1 MSHQAQP
8 MDPSALPHPVAAV
21 MSSGFFGF
29 FAHAGFLQGLAEAGL
44 KPDCYAGS
52 SSGALV
58 AAFAA
63 GGMDPAFMLSL
74 FRQLKKGDFWDP
86 PSFAHTL
93 RWLLG
98 GLRGRSG
105 YVAGEAFERLLRDY
119 LPAKRFEDC
128 ARPCLMSALDLAT
141 SRRVVL
147 DSGDLPRAVR
157 ASGAVPALFA
167 AVEMNGGLLVDGG
180 IIDKAPLIAA
190 VERLGAAS
198 LVVHL
203 LPSGS
208 LERPVSATLARSFAP
223 LRLQSRAVDGARLQ
237 FYEDQKR
244 VLAERG
250 VTVIEVVGQDL
261 PRCGPKRMHQG
272 PAAFEAAR
280 QNTLAQ
286 LRAAQPGQGA

>member
-1 MSHQAQP
+1 MSQQAP
-8 MDPSALPHPVAAV
+8 PPDPSALPRPVAAV

-29 FAHAGFLQGLAEAGL
+29 FAHAGFLQGLADAGL
-44 KPDCYAGS
+44 EPDCYAGS

-58 AAFAA
+58 SAFAA
-63 GGMDPAFMLSL
+63 GGMDPATMLSL
-74 FRQLKKGDFWDP
+74 FRQLRKSDFWDP
-86 PSFAHTL
+86 PSKADTL
-93 RWLLG
+93 RWLLR

-105 YVAGEAFERLLRDY
+105 YVRGEAFERLLRDY
-119 LPAKRFEDC
+119 LPAQRFEDC
-128 ARPCLMSALDLAT
+128 ARPCLMSALDLAS

-147 DSGDLPRAVR
+147 DSGDLPTAVR

-167 AVEMNGGLLVDGG
+167 AVPWEGGLLVDGG
-180 IIDKAPLIAA
+180 IIDKAPLVAA

-208 LERPVSATLARSFAP
+208 LERPVAATLAKSFAP

-237 FYEDQKR
+237 FYEDQKAE
-244 VLAERG
+244 LARRG
-250 VTVIEVVGQDL
+250 VPVIEVVGRDL
-261 PRCGPKRMHQG
+261 PRCGPTRMHQG

-280 QNTLAQ
+280 RNLLSQ
-286 LRAAQPGQGA
+286 LGGRV